1 MLKIRLKPI
10 GKIGNVS
17 YRIVVVD
24 QKKKRDG
31 RVVDT
36 LGYYNPKSKPVELK
50 FEMSKI
56 EQWMSQGAVPTE
68 TARKLLKI
76 L

>member
-10 GKIGNVS
+10 GKIGNVF

-24 QKKKRDG
+24 QMKKRDS

-36 LGYYNPKSKPVELK
+36 LGYYDPKSKPVKLK

-56 EQWMSQGAVPTE
+56 ERWMSQGAVPTE
-68 TARKLLKI
+68 TTRKLLK